1 MKKYFFSVVLIICGI
16 SVYAQL
22 TADTDPTAVAN
33 GIVITSLSDADDVA
47 YDMAL
52 QSDGKIILTGYSN
65 TDFALVRYLANGTLD
80 PSFGSGGVVKT
91 ALHCINPITSAI
103 ALQSD
108 GKIVVAGSSNNG
120 QTNDVAVIRYN
131 SNGSLDNS
139 FGKQGIVITS
149 LTDGDDNGTDVSVQ
163 KDGRIV
169 VAGCSSH
176 GSSTD
181 FAAIRFTQDGTL
193 DPSFGK
199 GGIVLT
205 SLSEGDDEAEA
216 MAIQPDGKILLTGY
230 SNTKI
235 ATLRYNTDGRLDRS
249 FGKDGIVTTS
259 IRSGEDEAE
268 DIYLQSDGK
277 IVVAGLSDNGLN
289 NDFALIRY
297 NPNGSLDATFGK
309 AGIVVTSI
317 REGDDQAAT
326 LCIQSDGKIIAAG
339 SSNNGLNYDF
349 ALIRYNTNGSLDDTY
364 GNKGVVLTD
373 IRKGND
379 LASAII
385 VLADGSM
392 IAGGNSNSKNTNDY
406 ALIKY
411 DKNGKIDPGFGAGNK

>member
-1 MKKYFFSVVLIICGI
+1 MRKPFLTIALIILGI
-16 SVYAQL
+16 SVYAQI
-22 TADTDPTAVAN
+22 TAEADLSSVAN
-33 GIVITSLSDADDVA
+33 GIVITSLSAADDEA

-52 QSDGKIILTGYSN
+52 QNDGKIIFSGYSK
-65 TDFALVRYLANGTLD
+65 TDFVLVRYLSNGTLD
-80 PSFGSGGVVKT
+80 PSFGSGGIVRT
-91 ALHCINPITSAI
+91 ALHCVNPIASAV

-120 QTNDVAVIRYN
+120 QTNDFAVIRYN
-131 SNGSLDNS
+131 INGSLDNS

-149 LTDGDDNGTDVSVQ
+149 LTDGDDNATDVSVQ
-163 KDGRIV
+163 KDGKIV
-169 VAGCSSH
+169 VAGCSNS
-176 GSSTD
+176 GSTTD
-181 FAAIRFTQDGTL
+181 FATIRYLQDGTL

-205 SLSEGDDEAEA
+205 SFSMGYDQAEA
-216 MAIQPDGKILLTGY
+216 MAIQPDGKIVLTGY
-230 SNTKI
+230 SNTNI
-235 ATLRYNTDGRLDRS
+235 ATVRYNTDGRLDKS
-249 FGKDGIVTTS
+249 FGKDGIVITS

-268 DIYLQSDGK
+268 DIYLQPDGK
-277 IVVAGLSDNGLN
+277 IVVAGVSSNGLN

-297 NPNGSLDATFGK
+297 NPNGSLDASFGK

-317 REGDDQAAT
+317 RNGDDQAAT
-326 LCIQSDGKIIAAG
+326 LCIQADGKIIAAG
-339 SSNNGLNYDF
+339 SSSNGIDYDF
-349 ALIRYNTNGSLDDTY
+349 ALIRYNADGSLDDSY

-392 IAGGNSNSKNTNDY
+392 LAGGNSNSGTTNDF

-411 DKNGKIDPGFGAGNK
+411 NKNGQIDPSFGVGNK